1 MYKSVKVKSIAENNI
16 KKFIESCSKMNY
28 RNYSSGEIKERIISD
43 ILYDMELEKEDYY
56 LDLGSYIMEDR
67 QFQYSY
73 TPKNIDEWIEK
84 CKRELRNGN
93 INWSMKEA
101 YQNVMAFDE
110 EFCKEICKYYKVLV

>member
-1 MYKSVKVKSIAENNI
+1 MYKSVKVKSIAKSNI

-28 RNYSSGEIKERIISD
+28 KNYSSGEIKERIISD
-43 ILYDMELEKEDYY
+43 ILYNMELEKEDYY
-56 LDLGSYIMEDR
+56 LDPGSYIMEDR

-73 TPKNIDEWIEK
+73 TLKNIDEWIEK

-110 EFCKEICKYYKVLV
+110 EFCKEICKYYKV

>member
-28 RNYSSGEIKERIISD
+28 KNYSSGEIRERI
-43 ILYDMELEKEDYY
+43 YY
-56 LDLGSYIMEDR
+56 LDPGSYIMEDK

-73 TPKNIDEWIEK
+73 TLKNIDEWTEK

-93 INWSMKEA
+93 INWLMKEV

-110 EFCKEICKYYKVLV
+110 EFCKEISKYYKV